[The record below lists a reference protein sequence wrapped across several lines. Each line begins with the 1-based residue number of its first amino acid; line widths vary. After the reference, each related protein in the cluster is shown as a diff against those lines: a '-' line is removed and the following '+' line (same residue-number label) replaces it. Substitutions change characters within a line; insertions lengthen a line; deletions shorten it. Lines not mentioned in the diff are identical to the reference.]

1 MTVMTKH
8 DLVVIGAG
16 PGGYVA
22 AIRATQL
29 GMKVACVERM
39 PRPGGVCLNVGC
51 IPSKCL
57 LDSSENLDLLKRR
70 LPTHGIEVEGIRLDL
85 ATMMARKDRVVQ
97 DLCNNVRSL
106 LEGNGVSLIQG
117 SARLTGPTTVDVSP
131 ASERANGDPIRLEAR
146 SILLATGSEP
156 IELPNLPFDGNRIIG
171 STEALSL
178 ESVPE
183 HLGVVGGG
191 YIGLELGSV
200 WQRLGSR
207 VTVIE
212 MLPSIAGLLDGQLS
226 RTLHRVLAR
235 QGMEFQL
242 NTRVLR
248 ADVDGQKALLHL
260 QTDRGEDTLECD
272 KVLVAVGRCPLT
284 RNLGLEEAGIRLHP
298 RSGHVLVDDQYCTS
312 VPTVF
317 AIGDLVEG
325 PALAHKASA
334 EGIAAVE
341 CMAGLPGEVNYDAMP
356 AVVYTFPE
364 VASVGMT
371 EEQARERLVPYCV
384 GTYPFSGAGRA
395 RCMGESDG
403 FVKLIVHS
411 KTDRLLGAHIIGPRA
426 SDLIGECVLAMQLK
440 GTSKDIGGT
449 VHGHPTFSEAVR
461 EAALASRK
469 CAIYAP

>member
-22 AIRATQL
+22 AIRAAQL

-57 LDSSENLDLLKRR
+57 LDSSENLDLLERR

-97 DLCNNVRSL
+97 DLCNNVRGL

-248 ADVDGQKALLHL
+248 ADVDGRKALLHL

-272 KVLVAVGRCPLT
+272 KVLVAVGRRPLT

-298 RSGHVLVDDQYCTS
+298 RTGHVLVDDQYRTS
-312 VPTVF
+312 VLTVF

-371 EEQARERLVPYCV
+371 EEQGRERLVPYCV

>member
-1 MTVMTKH
+1 MPAKTKY
-8 DLVVIGAG
+8 DLVIVGAG

-22 AIRATQL
+22 AIRAAQL

-57 LDSSENLDLLKRR
+57 LDSSENYELVKGR
-70 LPTHGIEVEGIRLDL
+70 LAPHGIHVEGVRLDL
-85 ATMMARKDRVVQ
+85 AAMMARKDRVVQ
-97 DLCNNVRSL
+97 DLCSNVKSL

-117 SARLTGPTTVDVSP
+117 SAGLAGPTTVDVSP
-131 ASERANGDPIRLEAR
+131 ASGEATGEPVRLEAG

-156 IELPNLPFDGNRIIG
+156 VGLRHLPFDGNRIIG

-183 HLGVVGGG
+183 RLAVVGGG

-212 MLPSIAGLLDGQLS
+212 MMPSIAGLLDGQLS
-226 RTLHRVLAR
+226 RTLHRILGR
-235 QGMEFQL
+235 QGMEFLL
-242 NTRVLR
+242 NTRVVR
-248 ADVDGQKALLHL
+248 ADVDGEKPVLHL
-260 QTDRGEDTLECD
+260 QTEKGEETLECD
-272 KVLVAVGRCPLT
+272 KVLVAVGRRPLT
-284 RNLGLEEAGIRLHP
+284 RDLGLEEAGIRLHP
-298 RSGHVLVDDQYCTS
+298 RTGHVLVDDRYRTS

-317 AIGDLVEG
+317 AVGDLVQG

-341 CMAGLPGEVNYDAMP
+341 CMAGLPGEVNYDAVP
-356 AVVYTFPE
+356 AVIYTFPE

-403 FVKLIVHS
+403 FAKLIVHS
-411 KTDRLLGAHIIGPRA
+411 VTDRLLGAHIIGPRA
-426 SDLIGECVLAMQLK
+426 SDLIGECVLAMQVD

-449 VHGHPTFSEAVR
+449 VHGHPTFSEAIG

-469 CAIYAP
+469 CAVYAP